1 MASGRKRAEHD
12 VAVAAAVGAAQAA
25 LRAAADPA
33 KAPGRKAYLKT
44 DLEVLGCTLPNVRAA
59 ARAVKRAHHAPA
71 RDEIVAAL
79 TALWASPVHD
89 DRVLAVILAGL
100 YARLFDA
107 GDVAGWLRDWL
118 ADCRTWDLVDGLS
131 TFVVGEIA
139 LRDAAAWPVIDG
151 WSRDPWMWLRRAAVL
166 AHVPAIRQGAL
177 RRRQFRDTC
186 RRLVDERE
194 FFIRKAIGW
203 ALREIAT
210 RDPDLVEAL
219 LADFG
224 ARASGLTLRE
234 ATRRLP
240 PERRA
245 VILAKLER

>member
-1 MASGRKRAEHD
+1 MTTPF
-12 VAVAAAVGAAQAA
+12 AAAVATAQAA
-25 LRAAADPA
+25 LRDAADPA

-44 DLEVLGCTLPNVRAA
+44 DLQVLGCTLPAVRAA
-59 ARAVKRAHHAPA
+59 ARKVKRAHRAPSH
-71 RDEIVAAL
+71 AAL
-79 TALWASPVHD
+79 VAGLAAPWSSPVHD
-89 DRVLAVILAGL
+89 DRVLATVLAAS
-100 YARLFDA
+100 YAAQLDA

-131 TFVVGEIA
+131 TFVIGEIA

-151 WSRDPWMWLRRAAVL
+151 WSRDPWMWLRRASVL
-166 AHVPAIRQGAL
+166 AHVPAIRRGGL

-186 RRLVDERE
+186 RRLIDERE
-194 FFIRKAIGW
+194 FFIGKAIGW

-210 RDPDLVEAL
+210 RDPDLVAVL
-219 LADFG
+219 LSDFG

-240 PERRA
+240 PDRRA
-245 VILAKLER
+245 AILADLQR